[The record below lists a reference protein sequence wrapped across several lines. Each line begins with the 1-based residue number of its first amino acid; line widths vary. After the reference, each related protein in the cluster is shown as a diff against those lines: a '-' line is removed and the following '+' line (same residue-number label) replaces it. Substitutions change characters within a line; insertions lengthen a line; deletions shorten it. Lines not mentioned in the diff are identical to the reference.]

1 VPSLILFLCAGSTRA
16 QISSINYTFVVA
28 SGFLCD
34 PGDSSSC
41 PAVAKSGN
49 GDSYEISGAGT
60 FDPQNKSV
68 KAAGTFSHKALNGN
82 VLETGV
88 WIASELVGFDSYGIA
103 PGALR
108 QNGAV
113 LGRQP
118 IGPKGFPKPSGPMPT
133 GGLAVFRIRLLPIS
147 GLANTAILQL
157 NCALGKVPAER
168 QMEGIRLSLE
178 RNGTEFSE
186 EVSGR
191 VIFLSLRP
199 EGIGP
204 TKTPQQE
211 PAPDVAK
218 PPNS

>member
-1 VPSLILFLCAGSTRA
+1 LTSLRSLRSLTLITGDESGSRFALRHRLDRVPAPLGEDVLPASR
-16 QISSINYTFVVA
+16 VVP
-28 SGFLCD
+28 L
-34 PGDSSSC
+34 
-41 PAVAKSGN
+41 
-49 GDSYEISGAGT
+49 
-60 FDPQNKSV
+60 
-68 KAAGTFSHKALNGN
+68 ALNGN
-82 VLETGV
+82 VLETDV
-88 WIASELVGFDSYGIA
+88 WIASELVGFDSYGVA
-103 PGALR
+103 PSGLR

-147 GLANTAILQL
+147 GSANTAILQL

-168 QMEGIRLSLE
+168 QMEGIRLCLE

-199 EGIGP
+199 EGMGP

-211 PAPDVAK
+211 PAPDVSE